1 MKVRQCFFY
10 LPTAGRQT
18 GKLYFFTLIE
28 LLVVIAII
36 AILAAMLL
44 PALNKARDR
53 AIANGCLANQKT
65 IGTFLTLYGDNYDG
79 KIQMRAKNQ
88 DGSIINYP
96 TIFADAGLAY
106 DQGKQM
112 SLYCPTFDV
121 RQIARRNE
129 FKYGIR
135 HPNDT
140 AYEEKFGNAYQMS
153 LSTPGYQEF
162 YILQLHRLKRASSY
176 IVFFDSVFY
185 TQPQLCG
192 AEILNDKSSRGIHFR
207 HNGSANVLFGDG
219 HVASKTAY
227 AFRGS
232 LLSFGATKSIQIDPA
247 VYRMQEYKHSYLF

>member
-1 MKVRQCFFY
+1 MKACQHFFNA
-10 LPTAGRQT
+10 TTEGRQVCM
-18 GKLYFFTLIE
+18 LYFFTLIE
-28 LLVVIAII
+28 LLIVIAII

-44 PALNKARDR
+44 PALNKARER

-65 IGTFLTLYGDNYDG
+65 IGTIFALYGDDYCG
-79 KIQMRAKNQ
+79 KIQVRAKNLE
-88 DGSIINYP
+88 GEVINYP
-96 TIFADAGLAY
+96 TIFADAGLAN

-112 SLYCPTFDV
+112 SLFCPTFDV

-140 AYEEKFGNAYQMS
+140 VYEEKFGNAYQMS
-153 LSTPGYQEF
+153 TSTPGYQEF

-176 IVFFDSVFY
+176 IVLFDSVFY

-232 LLSFGATKSIQIDPA
+232 LLSFVATKSIQIDPA
-247 VYRMQEYKHSYLF
+247 VYRMQEYKYSYLF